1 MIFVTVGTQ
10 KFQLNRLLASIDG
23 LVEKGIIE
31 DTVFAQ
37 TGNSTYAPK
46 HYQSQR
52 FLNRDEFLKI
62 IKSCNLLITHSG
74 VGTIIEGLN
83 FGKPVIVFPRRK
95 EYGEHV
101 DDHQLQIAEAFE
113 KKNYILVCREEDQL
127 EKVIKSSEKKIFE
140 KYVSGQKAVV
150 ERIEKFLETIED

>member
-10 KFQLNRLLASIDG
+10 KFQLNRLLESVDKLI
-23 LVEKGIIE
+23 EKGMIV

-37 TGNSTYAPK
+37 IGNSTYKPR
-46 HYQSQR
+46 HYQYER
-52 FLNRDEFLKI
+52 FLSREEFLRN
-62 IKSCNLLITHSG
+62 IKLCDLLITHSG

-83 FGKPVIVFPRRK
+83 FEKAIVVFPRRK

-101 DDHQLQIAEAFE
+101 DDHQMQIAEAFE
-113 KKNYILVCREEDQL
+113 KKDYILVCRDEAL
-127 EKVIKSSEKKIFE
+127 LGKVITSSKNKAFK

-150 ERIEKFLETIED
+150 ERIEKFLETIE

>member
-1 MIFVTVGTQ
+1 
-10 KFQLNRLLASIDG
+10 
-23 LVEKGIIE
+23 
-31 DTVFAQ
+31 
-37 TGNSTYAPK
+37 
-46 HYQSQR
+46 
-52 FLNRDEFLKI
+52 LKI